1 MFKWK
6 KFNEKLAVKLK
17 SMFKPLIACLFKVV
31 DQRSQLLTVPVIGF
45 SAMKCLR
52 FLRFYAFCFI
62 LNMKDCVW
70 KIIVNI

>member
-1 MFKWK
+1 
-6 KFNEKLAVKLK
+6 
-17 SMFKPLIACLFKVV
+17 MFKPLIACLFKVV

-62 LNMKDCVW
+62 LNMKDVCE
-70 KIIVNI
+70 KSL